1 MTYIRNGVIFKS
13 HKTYKNTM
21 IYKEI
26 ERSILMPTKYYF
38 DNAATTPV
46 REEVLQEI
54 LPYFREYYGNAS
66 SIYSIAKESKKALE
80 AARAKVAAA
89 IGATPDEIYFTAG
102 GSESDNMALRGVV
115 NASKKEK
122 KHIITTKI
130 EHHAILNTCEYARKK
145 GAEVTYLNVN
155 PDGEI
160 NIDELEKSIKENTR
174 LISVMFANNEI
185 GTIEP
190 IAKIGRLARTY
201 GITFHTDAV
210 QAFGHVPINVAR
222 MNIDMMSVSAHKF
235 NGPKGVGFLYVR
247 NIDDFEPLIWG
258 GGQENGKRSGTEN
271 VAGIAGMEQ
280 AAIQSIKNMSY
291 RMQKEQYLRNYLI
304 NRVMNE
310 IDDVKLNGHKF
321 KRLPGNANFSFKNI
335 NAAKLVEDM
344 GNEGICISA
353 GSACAAAGGKPS
365 QVIMAINVQ
374 KEYAY
379 GTVRITISHENTRDE
394 IDRTVEIMK
403 KLIKLQREQ

>member
-1 MTYIRNGVIFKS
+1 
-13 HKTYKNTM
+13 M
-21 IYKEI
+21 IY
-26 ERSILMPTKYYF
+26 L
-38 DNAATTPV
+38 DNAATTAVCKEAKEAMVPLL
-46 REEVLQEI
+46 EDE
-54 LPYFREYYGNAS
+54 YGNPSANYPFGDRAG
-66 SIYSIAKESKKALE
+66 SIVEIARIRMAGMINANPEN
-80 AARAKVAAA
+80 
-89 IGATPDEIYFTAG
+89 IIFTSG
-102 GSESDNMALRGVV
+102 GTESDNSAILKIKDIE
-115 NASKKEK
+115 NS
-122 KHIITTKI
+122 HIITTKI
-130 EHHAILNTCEYARKK
+130 EHHAVLNTCEYARKK

-190 IAKIGRLARTY
+190 IAKIGRLARAY

-235 NGPKGVGFLYVR
+235 NGPKGIGFLYVR

-271 VAGIAGMEQ
+271 VAGIVGMEQ

>member
-1 MTYIRNGVIFKS
+1 L
-13 HKTYKNTM
+13 
-21 IYKEI
+21 IY
-26 ERSILMPTKYYF
+26 L
-38 DNAATTPV
+38 DNAATTAVCKEAKEAMVPLL
-46 REEVLQEI
+46 EDE
-54 LPYFREYYGNAS
+54 YGNPSANYPFGDRAG
-66 SIYSIAKESKKALE
+66 SIVERARIRM
-80 AARAKVAAA
+80 AAMINANPEN
-89 IGATPDEIYFTAG
+89 IIFTSG
-102 GSESDNMALRGVV
+102 GTESDNSAVLKIKDIE
-115 NASKKEK
+115 NS
-122 KHIITTKI
+122 HIITTKI

-190 IAKIGRLARTY
+190 IAKIGRLARAY

>member
-1 MTYIRNGVIFKS
+1 
-13 HKTYKNTM
+13 M
-21 IYKEI
+21 IY
-26 ERSILMPTKYYF
+26 L
-38 DNAATTPV
+38 DNAATTAVCKEAKEAMVPLL
-46 REEVLQEI
+46 EDE
-54 LPYFREYYGNAS
+54 YGNPSANYPFGDRAG
-66 SIYSIAKESKKALE
+66 SIVER
-80 AARAKVAAA
+80 ARIRMAGMINANPEN
-89 IGATPDEIYFTAG
+89 IIFTSG
-102 GSESDNMALRGVV
+102 GTESDNSAVLKIKDIE
-115 NASKKEK
+115 NS
-122 KHIITTKI
+122 HIITTKI

-190 IAKIGRLARTY
+190 IAKIGRLARAY

-321 KRLPGNANFSFKNI
+321 KRLPGNASFSFKNI

>member
-1 MTYIRNGVIFKS
+1 
-13 HKTYKNTM
+13 M
-21 IYKEI
+21 IY
-26 ERSILMPTKYYF
+26 L
-38 DNAATTPV
+38 DNAATTAVCKEAKEAMVPFL
-46 REEVLQEI
+46 EDE
-54 LPYFREYYGNAS
+54 YGNPSANYPFGDRAG
-66 SIYSIAKESKKALE
+66 SIVERARIRIAGMINANPEN
-80 AARAKVAAA
+80 
-89 IGATPDEIYFTAG
+89 IIFTSG
-102 GSESDNMALRGVV
+102 GTESDNSAVLKIKDIE
-115 NASKKEK
+115 NS
-122 KHIITTKI
+122 HIITTKI
-130 EHHAILNTCEYARKK
+130 EHHAVLNTCEYARKK

-190 IAKIGRLARTY
+190 IAKIGRLARSY

-280 AAIQSIKNMSY
+280 AAIQSVKNMSY

-394 IDRTVEIMK
+394 IDRTVEVMK

>member
-190 IAKIGRLARTY
+190 IAKIGRLARAY

-222 MNIDMMSVSAHKF
+222 MNIDLMSVSAHKF

>member
-1 MTYIRNGVIFKS
+1 
-13 HKTYKNTM
+13 M
-21 IYKEI
+21 IY
-26 ERSILMPTKYYF
+26 L
-38 DNAATTPV
+38 DNAATTAVCKEAKEAMVPLL
-46 REEVLQEI
+46 EDE
-54 LPYFREYYGNAS
+54 YGNPSANYPFGDRAG
-66 SIYSIAKESKKALE
+66 SIVER
-80 AARAKVAAA
+80 ARIRMAGMINANPEN
-89 IGATPDEIYFTAG
+89 IIFTSG
-102 GSESDNMALRGVV
+102 GTESDNSAVLKIKDIE
-115 NASKKEK
+115 NS
-122 KHIITTKI
+122 HIITTKI

-190 IAKIGRLARTY
+190 IAKIGRLARAY

-304 NRVMNE
+304 NRVTNE

>member
-1 MTYIRNGVIFKS
+1 
-13 HKTYKNTM
+13 M
-21 IYKEI
+21 IY
-26 ERSILMPTKYYF
+26 L
-38 DNAATTPV
+38 DNAATTAVCKEAKEAMVPLL
-46 REEVLQEI
+46 EDE
-54 LPYFREYYGNAS
+54 YGNPSANYPFGDRAG
-66 SIYSIAKESKKALE
+66 SIVERARIRIAGMINANPEN
-80 AARAKVAAA
+80 
-89 IGATPDEIYFTAG
+89 IIFTSG
-102 GSESDNMALRGVV
+102 GTESDNSAVLKIKDIE
-115 NASKKEK
+115 NS
-122 KHIITTKI
+122 HIITTKI
-130 EHHAILNTCEYARKK
+130 EHHAVLNTCEYARKK

-190 IAKIGRLARTY
+190 IAKIGRLARAY

-353 GSACAAAGGKPS
+353 GSACAVAGGKPS

>member
-1 MTYIRNGVIFKS
+1 
-13 HKTYKNTM
+13 M
-21 IYKEI
+21 IY
-26 ERSILMPTKYYF
+26 L
-38 DNAATTPV
+38 DNAATTAVCKEAKEAMVPLL
-46 REEVLQEI
+46 EDE
-54 LPYFREYYGNAS
+54 YGNPSANYPFGDRAG
-66 SIYSIAKESKKALE
+66 SIVER
-80 AARAKVAAA
+80 ARIRMAGMINANPEN
-89 IGATPDEIYFTAG
+89 IIFTSG
-102 GSESDNMALRGVV
+102 GTESDNSAILKIKDIE
-115 NASKKEK
+115 NS
-122 KHIITTKI
+122 HIITTKI
-130 EHHAILNTCEYARKK
+130 EHHAVLNTCEYARKK

-190 IAKIGRLARTY
+190 IAKIGRLARAY

-235 NGPKGVGFLYVR
+235 NGPKGIGFLYVR

-271 VAGIAGMEQ
+271 VAGIVGMEQ

-344 GNEGICISA
+344 GNEGICFSA

>member
-1 MTYIRNGVIFKS
+1 
-13 HKTYKNTM
+13 M
-21 IYKEI
+21 IY
-26 ERSILMPTKYYF
+26 L
-38 DNAATTPV
+38 DNAATTAVCKEAKEAMVPLL
-46 REEVLQEI
+46 EDE
-54 LPYFREYYGNAS
+54 YGNPSANYPFGDRAG
-66 SIYSIAKESKKALE
+66 SIVER
-80 AARAKVAAA
+80 ARIRMAGMINANPEN
-89 IGATPDEIYFTAG
+89 IIFTSG
-102 GSESDNMALRGVV
+102 GTESDNSAVLKIKDIE
-115 NASKKEK
+115 NS
-122 KHIITTKI
+122 HIITTKI

-190 IAKIGRLARTY
+190 IAKIGRLARAY

-222 MNIDMMSVSAHKF
+222 MNIDLMSVSAHKF

-353 GSACAAAGGKPS
+353 GSTCAAAGGKPS

>member
-1 MTYIRNGVIFKS
+1 
-13 HKTYKNTM
+13 
-21 IYKEI
+21 
-26 ERSILMPTKYYF
+26 MPTKYYF

-190 IAKIGRLARTY
+190 IAKIGRLARAY

>member
-1 MTYIRNGVIFKS
+1 
-13 HKTYKNTM
+13 M
-21 IYKEI
+21 IY
-26 ERSILMPTKYYF
+26 L
-38 DNAATTPV
+38 DNAATTAVCKEAKEAMVPLL
-46 REEVLQEI
+46 EDE
-54 LPYFREYYGNAS
+54 YGNPSANYPFGDRAG
-66 SIYSIAKESKKALE
+66 SIVER
-80 AARAKVAAA
+80 ARIRMAGMINANPEN
-89 IGATPDEIYFTAG
+89 IIFTSG
-102 GSESDNMALRGVV
+102 GTESDNSAVLKIKDIE
-115 NASKKEK
+115 NS
-122 KHIITTKI
+122 HIITTKI

-190 IAKIGRLARTY
+190 IAKIGRLARAY

-304 NRVMNE
+304 NRGMNE

>member
-1 MTYIRNGVIFKS
+1 MTYIRNGAIFKS
-13 HKTYKNTM
+13 HKTYKDTM

-190 IAKIGRLARTY
+190 IAKIGRLARAY

-222 MNIDMMSVSAHKF
+222 MNIDLMSVSAHKF

>member
-1 MTYIRNGVIFKS
+1 ML
-13 HKTYKNTM
+13 
-21 IYKEI
+21 IY
-26 ERSILMPTKYYF
+26 L
-38 DNAATTPV
+38 DNAATTAVCKEAKEAMVPLL
-46 REEVLQEI
+46 EDE
-54 LPYFREYYGNAS
+54 YGNPSANYPFGYRAG
-66 SIYSIAKESKKALE
+66 SIVER
-80 AARAKVAAA
+80 ARIRMAGMINANPEN
-89 IGATPDEIYFTAG
+89 IIFTSG
-102 GSESDNMALRGVV
+102 GTESDNSAVLKIKDIE
-115 NASKKEK
+115 NS
-122 KHIITTKI
+122 HIITTKI
-130 EHHAILNTCEYARKK
+130 EHHAVLNTCEYARKK

-190 IAKIGRLARTY
+190 IAKIGRLARAY

>member
-1 MTYIRNGVIFKS
+1 ML
-13 HKTYKNTM
+13 
-21 IYKEI
+21 IY
-26 ERSILMPTKYYF
+26 L
-38 DNAATTPV
+38 DNAATTAVCKEAKEAMVPLL
-46 REEVLQEI
+46 EDE
-54 LPYFREYYGNAS
+54 YGNPSANYPFGDRAG
-66 SIYSIAKESKKALE
+66 SIVER
-80 AARAKVAAA
+80 ARIRMAGMINANPEN
-89 IGATPDEIYFTAG
+89 IIFTSG
-102 GSESDNMALRGVV
+102 GTESDNSAVLKIKDIE
-115 NASKKEK
+115 NS
-122 KHIITTKI
+122 HIITTKI
-130 EHHAILNTCEYARKK
+130 EHHAVLNTCEYARKK

-190 IAKIGRLARTY
+190 IAKIGRLARAY

>member
-1 MTYIRNGVIFKS
+1 
-13 HKTYKNTM
+13 M
-21 IYKEI
+21 IY
-26 ERSILMPTKYYF
+26 L
-38 DNAATTPV
+38 DNAATTAVCKEAKEAMVPLL
-46 REEVLQEI
+46 EDE
-54 LPYFREYYGNAS
+54 YGNPSANYPFGDRAG
-66 SIYSIAKESKKALE
+66 SIVER
-80 AARAKVAAA
+80 ARIRMAGMINANPEN
-89 IGATPDEIYFTAG
+89 IIFTSG
-102 GSESDNMALRGVV
+102 GTESDNSAVL
-115 NASKKEK
+115 NIKDIENS
-122 KHIITTKI
+122 HIITTKI

-190 IAKIGRLARTY
+190 IAKIGRLARAY

>member
-1 MTYIRNGVIFKS
+1 
-13 HKTYKNTM
+13 M
-21 IYKEI
+21 IY
-26 ERSILMPTKYYF
+26 L
-38 DNAATTPV
+38 DNAATTAVCKEAKEAMVPFL
-46 REEVLQEI
+46 EDE
-54 LPYFREYYGNAS
+54 YGNPSANYPFGDRAG
-66 SIYSIAKESKKALE
+66 SIVERARIRIAGMINANPEN
-80 AARAKVAAA
+80 
-89 IGATPDEIYFTAG
+89 IIFTSG
-102 GSESDNMALRGVV
+102 GTESDNSAILKIKDIE
-115 NASKKEK
+115 NS
-122 KHIITTKI
+122 HIITTKI
-130 EHHAILNTCEYARKK
+130 EHHAVLNTCEYARKK

-190 IAKIGRLARTY
+190 IAKIGRLARAY

-271 VAGIAGMEQ
+271 VAGIVGMEQ
-280 AAIQSIKNMSY
+280 AAIQSVKNMSY

>member
-1 MTYIRNGVIFKS
+1 
-13 HKTYKNTM
+13 M
-21 IYKEI
+21 IY
-26 ERSILMPTKYYF
+26 L
-38 DNAATTPV
+38 DNAATTAV
-46 REEVLQEI
+46 CKEAKEAMVTLLED
-54 LPYFREYYGNAS
+54 EYGNPSANYPFGDRAG
-66 SIYSIAKESKKALE
+66 SIVERARIRM
-80 AARAKVAAA
+80 AAMINANPEN
-89 IGATPDEIYFTAG
+89 IIFTSG
-102 GSESDNMALRGVV
+102 GTESDNSAVLKIKDIE
-115 NASKKEK
+115 NS
-122 KHIITTKI
+122 HIITTKI

-160 NIDELEKSIKENTR
+160 NIDELEKYIKENTR

-190 IAKIGRLARTY
+190 IAKIGRLARAY

>member
-1 MTYIRNGVIFKS
+1 MPYI
-13 HKTYKNTM
+13 
-21 IYKEI
+21 
-26 ERSILMPTKYYF
+26 
-38 DNAATTPV
+38 
-46 REEVLQEI
+46 
-54 LPYFREYYGNAS
+54 
-66 SIYSIAKESKKALE
+66 
-80 AARAKVAAA
+80 
-89 IGATPDEIYFTAG
+89 
-102 GSESDNMALRGVV
+102 
-115 NASKKEK
+115 
-122 KHIITTKI
+122 
-130 EHHAILNTCEYARKK
+130 
-145 GAEVTYLNVN
+145 
-155 PDGEI
+155 
-160 NIDELEKSIKENTR
+160 
-174 LISVMFANNEI
+174 
-185 GTIEP
+185 
-190 IAKIGRLARTY
+190 
-201 GITFHTDAV
+201 

>member
-1 MTYIRNGVIFKS
+1 MQYVKKQKKRLVPLL
-13 HKTYKNTM
+13 
-21 IYKEI
+21 ED
-26 ERSILMPTKYYF
+26 E
-38 DNAATTPV
+38 
-46 REEVLQEI
+46 
-54 LPYFREYYGNAS
+54 YGNPSANYPFGDRAG
-66 SIYSIAKESKKALE
+66 SIVERARIRM
-80 AARAKVAAA
+80 AAMINANPEN
-89 IGATPDEIYFTAG
+89 IIFTSG
-102 GSESDNMALRGVV
+102 GTESDNSAVLKIKDIE
-115 NASKKEK
+115 NS
-122 KHIITTKI
+122 HIITTKI
-130 EHHAILNTCEYARKK
+130 EHHAVLNTCEYARKK

-190 IAKIGRLARTY
+190 IAKIGRLARAY

>member
-1 MTYIRNGVIFKS
+1 
-13 HKTYKNTM
+13 M
-21 IYKEI
+21 IY
-26 ERSILMPTKYYF
+26 L
-38 DNAATTPV
+38 DNAATTAVCKEAKEAMVPLL
-46 REEVLQEI
+46 EDE
-54 LPYFREYYGNAS
+54 YGNPSANYPFGDRAG
-66 SIYSIAKESKKALE
+66 SIVERARIRIAGMINANPEN
-80 AARAKVAAA
+80 
-89 IGATPDEIYFTAG
+89 IIFTSG
-102 GSESDNMALRGVV
+102 GTESDNSAVLKIKDIE
-115 NASKKEK
+115 NS
-122 KHIITTKI
+122 HIITTKI
-130 EHHAILNTCEYARKK
+130 EHHAVLNTCEYARKK

-190 IAKIGRLARTY
+190 IAKIGRLARAY

-310 IDDVKLNGHKF
+310 IDDVTLNGHKF

>member
-1 MTYIRNGVIFKS
+1 
-13 HKTYKNTM
+13 M
-21 IYKEI
+21 IY
-26 ERSILMPTKYYF
+26 L
-38 DNAATTPV
+38 DNAATTAVCKEAKEAMVPLL
-46 REEVLQEI
+46 EDE
-54 LPYFREYYGNAS
+54 YGNPSANYPFGDRAG
-66 SIYSIAKESKKALE
+66 SIVERARIRIAGMINANPEN
-80 AARAKVAAA
+80 
-89 IGATPDEIYFTAG
+89 IIFTSG
-102 GSESDNMALRGVV
+102 GTESDNSAVLKIKDIE
-115 NASKKEK
+115 NS
-122 KHIITTKI
+122 HIITTKI

-190 IAKIGRLARTY
+190 IAKIGRLARAY

-222 MNIDMMSVSAHKF
+222 MNIDLMSVSAHKF

-365 QVIMAINVQ
+365 QGIMAINVQ

>member
-1 MTYIRNGVIFKS
+1 
-13 HKTYKNTM
+13 M
-21 IYKEI
+21 IY
-26 ERSILMPTKYYF
+26 L
-38 DNAATTPV
+38 DNAATTAVCKEAKEAMVPLL
-46 REEVLQEI
+46 EDE
-54 LPYFREYYGNAS
+54 YGNPSANYPFGDRAG
-66 SIYSIAKESKKALE
+66 SIVER
-80 AARAKVAAA
+80 ARKRMAGMINANPEN
-89 IGATPDEIYFTAG
+89 IIFTSG
-102 GSESDNMALRGVV
+102 GTESDNSAVLKIKDIE
-115 NASKKEK
+115 NS
-122 KHIITTKI
+122 HIITTKI

-190 IAKIGRLARTY
+190 IAKIGRLARAY

-222 MNIDMMSVSAHKF
+222 MNIDLMSVSAHKF

>member
-1 MTYIRNGVIFKS
+1 
-13 HKTYKNTM
+13 M
-21 IYKEI
+21 IY
-26 ERSILMPTKYYF
+26 L
-38 DNAATTPV
+38 DNAATTAVCKEAKEAMVPLL
-46 REEVLQEI
+46 EDE
-54 LPYFREYYGNAS
+54 YGNPSANYPFGDRAG
-66 SIYSIAKESKKALE
+66 SIVER
-80 AARAKVAAA
+80 ARIRMAGMINANPEN
-89 IGATPDEIYFTAG
+89 IIFTSG
-102 GSESDNMALRGVV
+102 GTESDNSAILKIKDIE
-115 NASKKEK
+115 NS
-122 KHIITTKI
+122 HIITTKI
-130 EHHAILNTCEYARKK
+130 EHHAVLNTCEYARKK

-190 IAKIGRLARTY
+190 IAKIGRLARAY

-235 NGPKGVGFLYVR
+235 NGPKGIGFLYVR

-271 VAGIAGMEQ
+271 VAGIVGMEQ

-353 GSACAAAGGKPS
+353 GSACAASGGKPS

>member
-1 MTYIRNGVIFKS
+1 
-13 HKTYKNTM
+13 M
-21 IYKEI
+21 IY
-26 ERSILMPTKYYF
+26 L
-38 DNAATTPV
+38 DNAATTAVCKEAKEAMVPLL
-46 REEVLQEI
+46 EDE
-54 LPYFREYYGNAS
+54 YGNPSANYPFGDRAG
-66 SIYSIAKESKKALE
+66 SIVERARIRM
-80 AARAKVAAA
+80 AAMINANPEN
-89 IGATPDEIYFTAG
+89 IIFTSG
-102 GSESDNMALRGVV
+102 GTESDNSAVLKIKDIE
-115 NASKKEK
+115 NS
-122 KHIITTKI
+122 HIITTKI

-190 IAKIGRLARTY
+190 IAKIGRLARAY

-321 KRLPGNANFSFKNI
+321 KRLPGNVNFSFKNI

>member
-1 MTYIRNGVIFKS
+1 
-13 HKTYKNTM
+13 M
-21 IYKEI
+21 IY
-26 ERSILMPTKYYF
+26 L
-38 DNAATTPV
+38 DNAATTAVCKEAKEAMVPLL
-46 REEVLQEI
+46 EDE
-54 LPYFREYYGNAS
+54 YGNPYANYPFGDRAG
-66 SIYSIAKESKKALE
+66 SIVERARIRIAGMINANPEN
-80 AARAKVAAA
+80 
-89 IGATPDEIYFTAG
+89 IIFTSG
-102 GSESDNMALRGVV
+102 GTESDNSAVLKIKDIE
-115 NASKKEK
+115 NS
-122 KHIITTKI
+122 HIITTKI
-130 EHHAILNTCEYARKK
+130 EHHAVLNTCEYARKK

>member
-1 MTYIRNGVIFKS
+1 
-13 HKTYKNTM
+13 M
-21 IYKEI
+21 IY
-26 ERSILMPTKYYF
+26 L
-38 DNAATTPV
+38 DNAATTAVCKEAKEAMVPLL
-46 REEVLQEI
+46 EDE
-54 LPYFREYYGNAS
+54 YGNPSANYPFGDRAG
-66 SIYSIAKESKKALE
+66 SIVERARIRM
-80 AARAKVAAA
+80 AAMINANPEN
-89 IGATPDEIYFTAG
+89 IIFTSG
-102 GSESDNMALRGVV
+102 GTESDNSAVLKIKDIE
-115 NASKKEK
+115 NS
-122 KHIITTKI
+122 HIITTKI

-222 MNIDMMSVSAHKF
+222 MNIDIMSVSAHKF

>member
-1 MTYIRNGVIFKS
+1 
-13 HKTYKNTM
+13 M
-21 IYKEI
+21 IY
-26 ERSILMPTKYYF
+26 L
-38 DNAATTPV
+38 DNAATTAVCKEAKEAMVPLL
-46 REEVLQEI
+46 EDE
-54 LPYFREYYGNAS
+54 YGNPSANYPFGDRAG
-66 SIYSIAKESKKALE
+66 SIVER
-80 AARAKVAAA
+80 ARIRMAGMINANPEN
-89 IGATPDEIYFTAG
+89 IIFTSG
-102 GSESDNMALRGVV
+102 GTESDNSAVLKIKDIE
-115 NASKKEK
+115 NS
-122 KHIITTKI
+122 HIITTKI

-190 IAKIGRLARTY
+190 IAKIGRLARAY

-403 KLIKLQREQ
+403 KLIKLQREH

>member
-1 MTYIRNGVIFKS
+1 
-13 HKTYKNTM
+13 M
-21 IYKEI
+21 IY
-26 ERSILMPTKYYF
+26 L
-38 DNAATTPV
+38 DNAATTAVCKEAKEAMVPLL
-46 REEVLQEI
+46 EDE
-54 LPYFREYYGNAS
+54 YGNPSANYPFGDRAG
-66 SIYSIAKESKKALE
+66 SIVER
-80 AARAKVAAA
+80 ARIRMAGMINANPEN
-89 IGATPDEIYFTAG
+89 ILFTSG
-102 GSESDNMALRGVV
+102 GTESDNSAVLKIKDIE
-115 NASKKEK
+115 NS
-122 KHIITTKI
+122 HIITTKI

-190 IAKIGRLARTY
+190 IAKIGRLARAY

-222 MNIDMMSVSAHKF
+222 MNIDLMSVSAHKF

>member
-1 MTYIRNGVIFKS
+1 
-13 HKTYKNTM
+13 M
-21 IYKEI
+21 IY
-26 ERSILMPTKYYF
+26 L
-38 DNAATTPV
+38 DNAATTAVCKEAKEAMVPLL
-46 REEVLQEI
+46 EDE
-54 LPYFREYYGNAS
+54 YGNPSANYPFGDRAG
-66 SIYSIAKESKKALE
+66 SIVER
-80 AARAKVAAA
+80 ARTRMAGMINANPEN
-89 IGATPDEIYFTAG
+89 IIFTSG
-102 GSESDNMALRGVV
+102 GTESDNSAVLKIKDIE
-115 NASKKEK
+115 NS
-122 KHIITTKI
+122 HIITTKI

-190 IAKIGRLARTY
+190 IAKIGRLARAY

-291 RMQKEQYLRNYLI
+291 RMQKEQYLRNYII

-335 NAAKLVEDM
+335 NATKLVEDM

>member
-1 MTYIRNGVIFKS
+1 
-13 HKTYKNTM
+13 M
-21 IYKEI
+21 IY
-26 ERSILMPTKYYF
+26 L
-38 DNAATTPV
+38 DNAATTAVCKEAKEAMVPLL
-46 REEVLQEI
+46 EDE
-54 LPYFREYYGNAS
+54 YGNPSANYPFGDRAG
-66 SIYSIAKESKKALE
+66 SIVERARIRIAGMINANPEN
-80 AARAKVAAA
+80 
-89 IGATPDEIYFTAG
+89 IIFTSG
-102 GSESDNMALRGVV
+102 GTESDNSAVLKIKDIE
-115 NASKKEK
+115 NS
-122 KHIITTKI
+122 HIITTKI
-130 EHHAILNTCEYARKK
+130 EHHAVLNTCEYARKK

-160 NIDELEKSIKENTR
+160 NIEELEKSIKENTR

-190 IAKIGRLARTY
+190 IAKIGRLARAY

>member
-1 MTYIRNGVIFKS
+1 
-13 HKTYKNTM
+13 M
-21 IYKEI
+21 IY
-26 ERSILMPTKYYF
+26 L
-38 DNAATTPV
+38 DNAATTAVCKEAKEAMVPLL
-46 REEVLQEI
+46 EDE
-54 LPYFREYYGNAS
+54 YGNPSANNPFGDRAG
-66 SIYSIAKESKKALE
+66 SIVER
-80 AARAKVAAA
+80 ARIRMAGMINANPEN
-89 IGATPDEIYFTAG
+89 IIFTSG
-102 GSESDNMALRGVV
+102 GTESDNSAVLKIKDIE
-115 NASKKEK
+115 NS
-122 KHIITTKI
+122 HIITTKI

-190 IAKIGRLARTY
+190 IAKIGRLARAY

-222 MNIDMMSVSAHKF
+222 MNIDLMSVSAHKF

>member
-1 MTYIRNGVIFKS
+1 
-13 HKTYKNTM
+13 M
-21 IYKEI
+21 IY
-26 ERSILMPTKYYF
+26 L
-38 DNAATTPV
+38 DNAATTAVCKEAKEAMVPLL
-46 REEVLQEI
+46 EDE
-54 LPYFREYYGNAS
+54 YGNPSANYPFGYRAG
-66 SIYSIAKESKKALE
+66 SIVER
-80 AARAKVAAA
+80 ARIRMAGMINANPEN
-89 IGATPDEIYFTAG
+89 IIFTSG
-102 GSESDNMALRGVV
+102 GTESDNSAVLKIKDIE
-115 NASKKEK
+115 NS
-122 KHIITTKI
+122 HIITTKI

-190 IAKIGRLARTY
+190 IAKIGRLARAY

-222 MNIDMMSVSAHKF
+222 MNIDLMSVSAHKF

>member
-1 MTYIRNGVIFKS
+1 
-13 HKTYKNTM
+13 M
-21 IYKEI
+21 IY
-26 ERSILMPTKYYF
+26 L
-38 DNAATTPV
+38 DNAATTAVCKEAKEAMVPLL
-46 REEVLQEI
+46 EDE
-54 LPYFREYYGNAS
+54 YGNPSANYPFGDRAG
-66 SIYSIAKESKKALE
+66 SIVER
-80 AARAKVAAA
+80 ARIRMAGMINANPEN
-89 IGATPDEIYFTAG
+89 IIFTSG
-102 GSESDNMALRGVV
+102 GTESDNSAVLKIKDIE
-115 NASKKEK
+115 NS
-122 KHIITTKI
+122 HIITTKI

-190 IAKIGRLARTY
+190 IAKIGRLARAY

-222 MNIDMMSVSAHKF
+222 MNIDIMSVSAHKF

>member
-1 MTYIRNGVIFKS
+1 
-13 HKTYKNTM
+13 M
-21 IYKEI
+21 IY
-26 ERSILMPTKYYF
+26 L
-38 DNAATTPV
+38 DNAATTAVCKEAKEAMVPLL
-46 REEVLQEI
+46 EDE
-54 LPYFREYYGNAS
+54 YGNPSANYPFGDRAG
-66 SIYSIAKESKKALE
+66 SIVERARIRIAGMINANPEN
-80 AARAKVAAA
+80 
-89 IGATPDEIYFTAG
+89 IIFTSG
-102 GSESDNMALRGVV
+102 GTESDNSAVLKIKDIE
-115 NASKKEK
+115 NS
-122 KHIITTKI
+122 HIITTKI
-130 EHHAILNTCEYARKK
+130 EHHAVLNTCEYARKK

-190 IAKIGRLARTY
+190 IAKIGRLARAY

-235 NGPKGVGFLYVR
+235 NGPKGIGFLYVR

>member
-1 MTYIRNGVIFKS
+1 
-13 HKTYKNTM
+13 M
-21 IYKEI
+21 IY
-26 ERSILMPTKYYF
+26 L
-38 DNAATTPV
+38 DNAATTAVCKEAKEAMVPLL
-46 REEVLQEI
+46 EDE
-54 LPYFREYYGNAS
+54 YGNPSANYPFGDRAG
-66 SIYSIAKESKKALE
+66 SIVER
-80 AARAKVAAA
+80 ARIRMAGMINANPEN
-89 IGATPDEIYFTAG
+89 IIFTSG
-102 GSESDNMALRGVV
+102 GTESDNSAVLKIKDIE
-115 NASKKEK
+115 NS
-122 KHIITTKI
+122 HIITTKI

-145 GAEVTYLNVN
+145 GAEVNYLNVN

-190 IAKIGRLARTY
+190 IAKIGRLARAY

-335 NAAKLVEDM
+335 NATKLVEDM

>member
-1 MTYIRNGVIFKS
+1 
-13 HKTYKNTM
+13 M
-21 IYKEI
+21 IY
-26 ERSILMPTKYYF
+26 L
-38 DNAATTPV
+38 DNAATTAVCKEAKEAMVPFL
-46 REEVLQEI
+46 EDE
-54 LPYFREYYGNAS
+54 YGNPSANYPFGDRAG
-66 SIYSIAKESKKALE
+66 SIVERARIRIAGMINANPEN
-80 AARAKVAAA
+80 
-89 IGATPDEIYFTAG
+89 IIFTSG
-102 GSESDNMALRGVV
+102 GTESDNSAVLKIKDIE
-115 NASKKEK
+115 NS
-122 KHIITTKI
+122 HIITTKI
-130 EHHAILNTCEYARKK
+130 EHHAVLNTCEYARKK

-190 IAKIGRLARTY
+190 IAKIGRLARAY

>member
-1 MTYIRNGVIFKS
+1 
-13 HKTYKNTM
+13 M
-21 IYKEI
+21 IY
-26 ERSILMPTKYYF
+26 L
-38 DNAATTPV
+38 DNAATTAVCKEAKEAMVPLL
-46 REEVLQEI
+46 EDE
-54 LPYFREYYGNAS
+54 YGNPSANYPFGDRAG
-66 SIYSIAKESKKALE
+66 SIVERARIRIAGMINANPEN
-80 AARAKVAAA
+80 
-89 IGATPDEIYFTAG
+89 IIFTSG
-102 GSESDNMALRGVV
+102 GTESDNSAVLKIKDIE
-115 NASKKEK
+115 NS
-122 KHIITTKI
+122 HIITTKI
-130 EHHAILNTCEYARKK
+130 EHHAVLNTCEYARKK

-155 PDGEI
+155 LDGEI

-190 IAKIGRLARTY
+190 IAKIGRLARAY

>member
-1 MTYIRNGVIFKS
+1 
-13 HKTYKNTM
+13 M
-21 IYKEI
+21 IY
-26 ERSILMPTKYYF
+26 L
-38 DNAATTPV
+38 DNAATTAVCKEAKEAMVPLL
-46 REEVLQEI
+46 EDK
-54 LPYFREYYGNAS
+54 YGNPSANYPFGDRAG
-66 SIYSIAKESKKALE
+66 SIVERARIRM
-80 AARAKVAAA
+80 AAMINANPEN
-89 IGATPDEIYFTAG
+89 IIFTSG
-102 GSESDNMALRGVV
+102 GTESDNSAVLKIKDIE
-115 NASKKEK
+115 NS
-122 KHIITTKI
+122 HIITTKI

-190 IAKIGRLARTY
+190 IAKIGRLARAY